1 MAGEERKGSV
11 RFVMAAVA
19 TMVSAVFFLA
29 PSGTSAAANYPA
41 KTITIVSP
49 FPPGGGNDMV
59 CRSLSNKLSAILG
72 QQIVVTN
79 KAGGG
84 GALGIQSVKIATPD
98 GYTILSTPPP
108 IVMLPLTAKGMT
120 FTYEDFIPI
129 NIAVSAPSI
138 LVVKADAPW
147 KGLEDLIAEAKKSPG
162 KLSYAST
169 GFGGTPFF
177 AGEFFKMVTGA
188 DINHV
193 PMNGIAPAMSA
204 LLGGHVSMSFPEVG
218 AVVGQ
223 LQGGTVK
230 ALVVMAK
237 KRLKDFP
244 NVPTTAEKGYPKLMT
259 TSWHG
264 FFLPAKTPPA
274 ITKTLSDAFNQAL
287 SDKEVLAS
295 LEKLGW
301 VIENIG
307 PSEAAKFLADEHQKW
322 SEVAKTA
329 KATAQ

>member
-1 MAGEERKGSV
+1 MTGEERKRS
-11 RFVMAAVA
+11 FQFLMTAIAA
-19 TMVSAVFFLA
+19 MVSVAFFLPPLA
-29 PSGTSAAANYPA
+29 TSAASNYPA
-41 KTITIVSP
+41 KPITIVSP
-49 FPPGGGNDMV
+49 FPPGGGNDLV
-59 CRSLSNKLSAILG
+59 CRTLSNKLSTILG

-84 GALGIQSVKIATPD
+84 GALGIQSVKIAAPD

-108 IVMLPLTAKGMT
+108 IVMLPLTAKGMN

-147 KGLEDLIAEAKKSPG
+147 KSLEELITDAKKSPG

-193 PMNGIAPAMSA
+193 PMNGLAPAMSA
-204 LLGGHVSMSFPEVG
+204 VLGGHVSMSFPEVG
-218 AVVGQ
+218 AVAGQ
-223 LQGGTVK
+223 LRGGTVR

-244 NVPTTAEKGYPKLMT
+244 DVPTTPEKGYPKLMT

-264 FFLPAKTPPA
+264 FFLPGKTPPDIA
-274 ITKTLSDAFNQAL
+274 KTLSNAFNEVL

-307 PSEAAKFLADEHQKW
+307 PSEATKFLNDEHQKW
-322 SEVAKTA
+322 SEVAQKA
-329 KATAQ
+329 QATAQ